1 MSNYQ
6 GIVHPQLLA
15 RLQTHHYAA
24 TVTIQQATEA
34 VDAYGV
40 ATKAS
45 WANVSGL
52 VDLPCRLSPTNRTS
66 IREARADA
74 NPYIEHGYT
83 IAINGYYST
92 ITAKMRAVVDS
103 VNYDI
108 VSVEHDGNSK
118 TTRLQVQVVD

>member
-6 GIVHPQLLA
+6 GIVHPSLLA

-45 WANVSGL
+45 WANLSGH
-52 VDLPCRLSPTNRTS
+52 VDLSCRLAPKTQTPTEGRG
-66 IREARADA
+66 DA
-74 NPYIEHGYT
+74 APYIDHDYT
-83 IAINGYYST
+83 IAIAGYYST
-92 ITAKMRAVVDS
+92 ITVQMRAVIS
-103 VNYDI
+103 AVNYDI

>member
-1 MSNYQ
+1 MANYQ
-6 GIVHPQLLA
+6 GIVHPSLLA

-45 WANVSGL
+45 WANVTGL
-52 VDLPCRLSPTNRTS
+52 VDLPCRLAPSNRAAQES
-66 IREARADA
+66 RADA
-74 NPYIEHGYT
+74 NPFIEHDYT

-92 ITAKMRAVVDS
+92 ITPKMRAVVNS
-103 VNYDI
+103 ANYDI
-108 VSVEHDGNSK
+108 AAIEHDGNSK